1 MVTRDPDAV
10 PIASR
15 DFSRTDRLL
24 IRFDLYASG
33 VTPTATL
40 LNRNGQK
47 MADVPIAAATVGGT
61 HQIDFGL
68 GSIPP
73 GEYLIEIAAQGAKE
87 LVPLK
92 IGS

>member
-1 MVTRDPDAV
+1 
-10 PIASR
+10 
-15 DFSRTDRLL
+15 
-24 IRFDLYASG
+24 
-33 VTPTATL
+33 
-40 LNRNGQK
+40 

-73 GEYLIEIAAQGAKE
+73 GEYLIEIAAPGAKE

>member
-1 MVTRDPDAV
+1 MAEV
-10 PIASR
+10 PI
-15 DFSRTDRLL
+15 T
-24 IRFDLYASG
+24 
-33 VTPTATL
+33 
-40 LNRNGQK
+40 
-47 MADVPIAAATVGGT
+47 AATAGGT